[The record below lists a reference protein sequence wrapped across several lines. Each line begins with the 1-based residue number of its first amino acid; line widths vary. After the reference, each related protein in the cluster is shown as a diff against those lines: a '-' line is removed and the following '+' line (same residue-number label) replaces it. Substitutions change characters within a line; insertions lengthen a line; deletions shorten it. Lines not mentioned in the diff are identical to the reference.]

1 MYWSAEHSTYLPANA
16 SQTAPSKSEPE
27 EGAVVDRKKV
37 EKVKTAKNIA
47 KQMEKWAK
55 TLNQKKE
62 KSQTAAAV
70 STPEPEKSKIEK
82 AREALNR
89 SEDIAFSIMQGKP
102 MPEAV
107 ASSSSSSRGLDR
119 LTGYGSDSAEE
130 EPQQRP
136 TTAAAAAPPDD
147 SQLTDW
153 SKMACLLCQR
163 QFPSKEKLQK

>member
-62 KSQTAAAV
+62 KSQTAAV

-136 TTAAAAAPPDD
+136 TAAAAAAPPDD